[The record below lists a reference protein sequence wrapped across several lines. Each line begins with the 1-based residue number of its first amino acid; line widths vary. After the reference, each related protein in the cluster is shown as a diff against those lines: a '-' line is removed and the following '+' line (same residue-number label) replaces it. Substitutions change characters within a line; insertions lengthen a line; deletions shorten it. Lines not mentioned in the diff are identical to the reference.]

1 MRQFILATI
10 LSSASAFAVANDA
23 VELRQGYFKLVKYEF
38 GDVMGAMLQA
48 KRPMDQVRFAEAS
61 ARLDALAGAIDE
73 LFPEGSDGADSR
85 AKAEIW
91 SNPTRF
97 ETVLTDW
104 QRKVAALNT
113 AVQAGDQASIGAA
126 FKATAAACKA
136 CHDDFRSK

>member
-10 LSSASAFAVANDA
+10 LAGTAAYAGANDA
-23 VELRQGYFKLVKYEF
+23 IELRQGYFKLVKYEF
-38 GDVMGAMLQA
+38 GDVMGAMLQN
-48 KRPMDQVRFAEAS
+48 KRPMDQARFVEAS
-61 ARLDALAGAIDE
+61 ARLDAMAGVIDE
-73 LFPEGSDGADSR
+73 LFPAGSEGVESR

-91 SNPTRF
+91 SDPARF

-104 QRKVAALNT
+104 QTKVAALNT
-113 AVQAGDQASIGAA
+113 AVQSGNQAAVGAA